1 MKKNFDIF
9 SLHCNSRIIRNPLK
23 LTNSDKHIFRPR
35 EGRGGLK
42 ITMETISKHI
52 LFYGFNIRL
61 ASL

>member
-1 MKKNFDIF
+1 MKIF

-35 EGRGGLK
+35 EGGGLK

-52 LFYGFNIRL
+52 LFNGFNIRL
-61 ASL
+61 PSL